1 MASAVAAYSLHCG
14 SLGGHE
20 VAHAGAAA
28 ADVEASADPAA
39 LHELYQK
46 FLRHGA
52 IAGEALS
59 APGDRVVPER
69 GAGAAAPTGGAPLV
83 PGPPS
88 RFEQDFERLELLGRG
103 AFGEVWR
110 CRHRLD
116 GHEYAVKMVQFRSRA
131 SDGDRLRQRVAR
143 EVEVQASLAHPGIVR
158 YHTSWVEGHWACSE
172 GPRAHGSRPR
182 HVVEAVGGASSAS
195 PSFREESEES
205 GVVFGEASSAGT
217 VELEPLPPVEIVPA
231 CGEPEF
237 CATLYIQ
244 SELCS
249 KDTLHSWIAQ
259 RNAAFASGQLT
270 EEQREQWQRQACRIF
285 AQVADAVA
293 HLHAQAC
300 VHRDLKPANILFG
313 RDGGARVADFG
324 LARGSSRELG
334 GRAALSAGRAA
345 GRAGALPRTRAVGT
359 PAYASPEQLAG
370 MAARPAGDVYS
381 LGVVLAELLCP
392 VQTQMER
399 AKLIEG
405 LRSSGQLPPSVHL
418 ASPVVERMV
427 MDMTHPKPAA
437 RPSAWEVA
445 LWAPRLCREVRR
457 QRPAPGA
464 WRLGVPAAGAL
475 PPAPEPPVA
484 SVALEPLL
492 EGTPPAQLEAP
503 EELPADEHAEGPP
516 ATLQQQI
523 ASGRSAGLAAGAQL
537 QQDVQGQGGQI
548 EMLGGQP
555 KPSLRTSAGQ
565 HAPAARVLR
574 AAPGRADVQQGLLR
588 GACCRGRGR
597 PAAAAAEDDGCGG
610 DQAGEEGEAG
620 QGQTIQV
627 GDFLQVSR
635 GHGGENDV
643 FALLLLGALLCS
655 TLVLFSA
662 VMSLGAARRGG
673 HLAADLPLR
682 AGPLAWYAAQ
692 VFPFVL
698 RMMSGPRHGADD
710 APAGARTRAESE
722 SVRTTREL

>member
-1 MASAVAAYSLHCG
+1 
-14 SLGGHE
+14 
-20 VAHAGAAA
+20 
-28 ADVEASADPAA
+28 
-39 LHELYQK
+39 
-46 FLRHGA
+46 
-52 IAGEALS
+52 
-59 APGDRVVPER
+59 
-69 GAGAAAPTGGAPLV
+69 
-83 PGPPS
+83 
-88 RFEQDFERLELLGRG
+88 
-103 AFGEVWR
+103 
-110 CRHRLD
+110 
-116 GHEYAVKMVQFRSRA
+116 MVQFRSRA

-359 PAYASPEQLAG
+359 
-370 MAARPAGDVYS
+370 
-381 LGVVLAELLCP
+381 
-392 VQTQMER
+392 
-399 AKLIEG
+399 
-405 LRSSGQLPPSVHL
+405 SSGQLPPSVHL